1 MTESGDGRAGAARL
15 WLLAGSFIVFLAAA
29 ILVPPMPQ
37 PLSYHAFADCRTI
50 WSIPNF
56 FNVLSNL
63 PFLVGGAMG
72 LTIIWKGGGSFIDPR
87 EQLPYLVFFLGA
99 LLTSAGSAYY
109 HLVPDNVRLVW
120 DRLPMTLGF
129 AGLVAAAAAERADLR
144 LGLRSLW
151 PLAALGV
158 GTVLYWYASERAGA
172 GNLIPYAAYQGW
184 SILVIV
190 LLIVAFP
197 ARRYSHGTL
206 LLWAAGWYGLAKIF
220 ETCDLGIYRLL
231 GGTLSGHTIKHL
243 LAAGAVFAVV
253 RQLRLRRP
261 LALTTLAP
269 PV

>member
-1 MTESGDGRAGAARL
+1 MTHGNDRRADAARL
-15 WLLAGSFIVFLAAA
+15 WLLAGSFIVFLAVALLTSP
-29 ILVPPMPQ
+29 IPQ
-37 PLSYHAFADCRTI
+37 PQSYHSFADCRTI

-56 FNVLSNL
+56 FNVFSNL
-63 PFLVGGAMG
+63 PFLVGGTLG
-72 LTIIWKGGGSFIDPR
+72 LAIILKGGGSFIDPR

-99 LLTSAGSAYY
+99 LLTSAGSAWY
-109 HLVPDNVRLVW
+109 HLAPDNVRLLW

-129 AGLVAAAAAERADLR
+129 AGLVSAAAAERADLR

-151 PLAALGV
+151 PLAGLGV
-158 GTVLYWYASERAGA
+158 GTVVYWYATERAGA
-172 GNLIPYAAYQGW
+172 GNIIPYAAYQGW

-190 LLIVAFP
+190 LLIAAFP

-220 ETCDLGIYRLL
+220 ETSDRGIYRLL
-231 GGTLSGHTIKHL
+231 GDTLSGHTIKHL

-253 RQLRLRRP
+253 RQLRLRQP

-269 PV
+269 PT